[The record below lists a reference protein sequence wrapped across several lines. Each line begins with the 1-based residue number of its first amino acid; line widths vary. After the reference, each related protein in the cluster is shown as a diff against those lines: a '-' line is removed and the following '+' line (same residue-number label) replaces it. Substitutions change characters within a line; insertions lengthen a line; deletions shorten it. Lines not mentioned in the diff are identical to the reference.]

1 LPEPI
6 IIPLDTPFGK
16 YSVEITDGRETILKT
31 WTVESSKVI
40 VIAPTNLKF
49 IPGETMRYNGTA
61 LPNQP
66 IELILEDP
74 LGDEKI
80 SDIFQVN
87 DTGIVEFEYS
97 TTASVDKEG
106 TWTLIASQGKHK
118 EFIYA
123 GLGVLPSIP
132 VNMEFDKLNYKS
144 TEDAII
150 TIISKPSEVLS
161 LLIIDPSDKPKG
173 ESISITLEP
182 DGRGSYTLDLDGYA
196 SGIYSAVI
204 GKGNTKS
211 TETFTVGLQT
221 GSGEISIVTTKF
233 TYEPGEA
240 VLILGDTKPNIL
252 FTLTLIDPDENEVKV
267 KETFSDKNGK
277 ISESSF
283 RLPSEAKPGMWKIK
297 AKSGATFDV
306 IEIEVTSITIEG
318 MVITVEEGD
327 QIPGVGK
334 TITVKVLGAK
344 QTVAIEIIPE
354 KGDIIELSF
363 VASAEGKIIIP
374 WIIPPDIVPG
384 IYTFKA
390 TDAYNTAETTF
401 ELK

>member
-1 LPEPI
+1 
-6 IIPLDTPFGK
+6 
-16 YSVEITDGRETILKT
+16 
-31 WTVESSKVI
+31 
-40 VIAPTNLKF
+40 
-49 IPGETMRYNGTA
+49 MRYNGTA

-66 IELILEDP
+66 IELILKDP

-80 SDIFQVN
+80 SDIFEVD

-97 TTASVDKEG
+97 TTASLDKEG
-106 TWTLIASQGKHK
+106 TWTLIATQGKHK

-123 GLGVLPSIP
+123 GLGELPSIP
-132 VNMEFDKLNYKS
+132 INLEFDKLNYKS
-144 TEDAII
+144 SEEAII
-150 TIISKPSEVLS
+150 TLVGKPSELVS

-182 DGRGSYTLDLDGYA
+182 DGRGSYTLDLDGFS
-196 SGIYSAVI
+196 SGIYSAIVS
-204 GKGNTKS
+204 KGNTKS
-211 TETFTVGLQT
+211 TKTFTVGLQT

-240 VLILGDTKPNIL
+240 ILILGETKPNVL
-252 FTLTLIDPDENEVKV
+252 FTLTLIDLDENEVKV
-267 KETFSDKNGK
+267 KESFSDKNGK
-277 ISESSF
+277 ITESSF
-283 RLPSEAKPGMWKIK
+283 RLPSEAEPGMWKIK
-297 AKSGATFDV
+297 AKSGSNFEL
-306 IEIEVTSITIEG
+306 IEIEVTSIAIEG

-327 QIPGVGK
+327 QIPAVGK
-334 TITVKVLGAK
+334 TITIRVLGAK
-344 QTVAIEIIPE
+344 QTVSIEIIPE

-363 VASAEGKIIIP
+363 VASDEGKIIIP

-390 TDAYNTAETTF
+390 TDAHNTAETTF